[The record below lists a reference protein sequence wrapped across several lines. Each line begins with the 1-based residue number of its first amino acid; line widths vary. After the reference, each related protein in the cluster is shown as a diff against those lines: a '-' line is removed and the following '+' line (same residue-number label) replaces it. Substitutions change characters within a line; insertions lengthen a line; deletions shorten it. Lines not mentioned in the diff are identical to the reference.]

1 MIPENLSY
9 VPRHD
14 FDSEDLDM
22 LEQAF
27 ESVWPQS
34 ATTTPPVPSWTRRKR
49 RPLYAACSL
58 HSYLRV

>member
-34 ATTTPPVPSWTRRKR
+34 ATTTPPVPS
-49 RPLYAACSL
+49 
-58 HSYLRV
+58 